1 MRVDDIKSES
11 LLVIYR
17 NITNEMQGLCSSSNP
32 SLLRKTSKEDLKKF
46 AWNDVHKELKERTPV
61 FLGFVEAAVR
71 NPSQSRNVIKKDD
84 VLIPPMCDAACHLV
98 SIFNEGMSAVRRIK
112 SIILKKAGL
121 KKVGFKRMSTT
132 YTCLGYNSTIK
143 IFESFGKDFDAKLLM
158 WKSQVEEDVKK
169 EKELLTDMYNCDHAR
184 SRDAAIERLSKHRED
199 MHPGYSFTGDN
210 VDMILKP
217 RQMMKGNQNKDYHMF
232 QYVAHENR
240 ISANHLSDE
249 KPIADICKIP
259 LTTFLPSVQEQEL
272 LAEELTTLVGHKW
285 AEYIPALKWFEE
297 HLPDHIYHKHMDDVR
312 KKTNKVQ

>member
-121 KKVGFKRMSTT
+121 KNLVSKECLRPTRAWDTIQQLRSLKV
-132 YTCLGYNSTIK
+132 LGK
-143 IFESFGKDFDAKLLM
+143 I
-158 WKSQVEEDVKK
+158 
-169 EKELLTDMYNCDHAR
+169 LTLNY
-184 SRDAAIERLSKHRED
+184 
-199 MHPGYSFTGDN
+199 
-210 VDMILKP
+210 
-217 RQMMKGNQNKDYHMF
+217 
-232 QYVAHENR
+232 
-240 ISANHLSDE
+240 
-249 KPIADICKIP
+249 
-259 LTTFLPSVQEQEL
+259 
-272 LAEELTTLVGHKW
+272 
-285 AEYIPALKWFEE
+285 
-297 HLPDHIYHKHMDDVR
+297 
-312 KKTNKVQ
+312 